1 MIPQMP
7 FSKNLFGLIQIDCVK
22 GGPAD
27 MAELM
32 NSQGRSADANRINRR
47 IPDIRQI
54 SASSKG
60 GDNSEVVDQRDP
72 RMTRHSFE
80 WGPFAGSIAYS
91 SDDKDKLD

>member
-1 MIPQMP
+1 MA
-7 FSKNLFGLIQIDCVK
+7 FSKNLFGIFQIDCVK

-32 NSQGRSADANRINRR
+32 NSQGRYDDANRINRR

-54 SASSKG
+54 EASPEG
-60 GDNSEVVDQRDP
+60 HDNSEVVDQRDP

-80 WGPFAGSIAYS
+80 WGPFAGSISYS
-91 SDDKDKLD
+91 SDDKDKQD